1 MKAILLLITV
11 IFSLNSFSQSKKEQI
26 QILTEQRDSVI
37 GVLNFEK
44 SVAFK
49 NIAVKDSIIFIEI
62 KQVEKLK
69 DTISTLISKLSLSNL
84 ELISKKNQ
92 IESMQ
97 SKLSTSN
104 LELDNKKNQIE
115 SMRTEILNKSDSLK
129 LLKGINEI
137 DNTDAEFELK
147 YSTLNKPATPSMK
160 EIGDWLSQFTLNC
173 DNSIRFIDKEIANFY
188 GGDEPILELHG
199 KVAIQNLV
207 YKEGILFS
215 QRLEYEGVIY
225 QLFIPLLNLTD
236 VKKNIDKLCKNMG
249 GCIQPEEM
257 EIKYEETEFGIKITW
272 GGGC

>member
-49 NIAVKDSIIFIEI
+49 NIAEKDSIISIEI

-147 YSTLNKPATPSMK
+147 YSTLNKPATPSMN

-173 DNSIRFIDKEIANFY
+173 NNSTIFFDKKTAEFY
-188 GGDEPILELHG
+188 YGNEAILELHG
-199 KVAIQNLV
+199 KVTIQNSI
-207 YKEGILFS
+207 YKEGIIFS
-215 QRLEYEGVIY
+215 ERLEYEGSIY

-236 VKKNIDKLCKNMG
+236 VKKNVDKLCKNMG
-249 GCIQPEEM
+249 GCVQPEEM

>member
-84 ELISKKNQ
+84 ELIS
-92 IESMQ
+92 
-97 SKLSTSN
+97 
-104 LELDNKKNQIE
+104 KKNQIE

>member
-92 IESMQ
+92 IESM
-97 SKLSTSN
+97 
-104 LELDNKKNQIE
+104 
-115 SMRTEILNKSDSLK
+115 RTEILNKSDSLK

-147 YSTLNKPATPSMK
+147 YSTLNKPATPSMN

-173 DNSIRFIDKEIANFY
+173 NNSTIFFDKKTAEFY
-188 GGDEPILELHG
+188 YGNEAILELHG
-199 KVAIQNLV
+199 KVTIQNSI
-207 YKEGILFS
+207 YKEGIIFS
-215 QRLEYEGVIY
+215 ERLEYEGSIY

-236 VKKNIDKLCKNMG
+236 VKKNVDKLCKNMG
-249 GCIQPEEM
+249 GCVQPEEM